1 MKHTYDIMKT
11 DTKDQA
17 TDKKGVKQGATMI
30 FVTGGVASSLG
41 KGVVAST
48 LGNLLLNRGYNVT
61 IQKFDPYINVDPGTL
76 NPNEHGECYVTV
88 DGYECDLDLGHYERF
103 TDIKTSRWNSF
114 TTGRIYQEV
123 INKERKGEYGGHT
136 VQVVPHVTD
145 AIKANMLRN
154 AKEHDF
160 DFVITEIGG
169 TVGDIEGLPFLEA
182 IRQMKWEL
190 DDRVIIV
197 HLAYVPYIAAAGEL
211 KTKPTQHSVKQLQSY
226 GIQPDC
232 IVLRSE
238 RELPESLRRKVGGF
252 CNVRP
257 DRVLQSPDVPNIYE
271 LPLKLEEEGLAE
283 VILSLAGVDD
293 PKSLP
298 YTDRRGRWL
307 DYVAN
312 RREATEELH
321 IGLVGKYNLQDAYKS
336 ITESLLIAG
345 AYLHRKVKCHF
356 IDAEK
361 ITDTTASGMLA
372 GMDGYII
379 CPGFGDR
386 GIEGKIAAARYLRT
400 HNLPTLGI
408 CLGMQIMAIEF
419 ARTELGYD
427 DANSTEFAPGTMHPV
442 IDMMEEQKNQ
452 KFLGGTMRLG
462 AYECVT
468 TPESLAREIYGTDT
482 IHERHRHR
490 YELNDKFLP
499 EMERKGMKASGRN
512 PRTDLVEIVEIPA
525 NTFYIG
531 TQFHPEYSS
540 TVLHPHPLFMAF
552 LKAAIDRS
560 TASAGK

>member
-1 MKHTYDIMKT
+1 MKT
-11 DTKDQA
+11 NTDEKS
-17 TDKKGVKQGATMI
+17 TDKTCARKGATMI

-48 LGNLLLNRGYNVT
+48 LGNLLQNRGYKIT

-103 TDIKTSRWNSF
+103 TDIKTTRWNSF

-123 INKERKGEYGGHT
+123 IDRERKGEYGGHT

-154 AKEHDF
+154 ADEHDF

-190 DDRVIIV
+190 GDRVIIV

-232 IVLRSE
+232 IVLRAEKELSE
-238 RELPESLRRKVGGF
+238 GLRRKVAGF

-257 DRVLQSPDVPNIYE
+257 EYVLQSPDVASIYE
-271 LPLKLEEEGLAE
+271 LPLKMEEEGLDE
-283 VILSLAGVDD
+283 VILRLAGVDN
-293 PKSLP
+293 PESLP
-298 YTDRRGRWL
+298 YAPRRQKWMEYVDHRRDATD
-307 DYVAN
+307 
-312 RREATEELH
+312 ELH

-345 AYLHRKVKCHF
+345 AYKHRKVKCHF

-361 ITDTTASGMLA
+361 IDSTNAAGQLA

-400 HNLPTLGI
+400 HGKPTLGI

-419 ARTELGYD
+419 ARTELGYA
-427 DANSTEFAPGTMHPV
+427 DANSAEFAPQTANPV

-462 AYECVT
+462 AYECLT
-468 TPESLAREIYGTDT
+468 EPGSRARAIYGKEM
-482 IHERHRHR
+482 ISERHRHR
-490 YELNDKFLP
+490 YELNDKYVSA
-499 EMERKGMKASGRN
+499 MEEKGMKASGHN
-512 PRTDLVEIVEIPA
+512 PQTSLVEIVEVPEHP
-525 NTFYIG
+525 FYLG

-540 TVLHPHPLFMAF
+540 TVLNPHPLFMAF
-552 LKAAIDRS
+552 LEAA
-560 TASAGK
+560 TQA

>member
-1 MKHTYDIMKT
+1 
-11 DTKDQA
+11 
-17 TDKKGVKQGATMI
+17 MI

-48 LGNLLLNRGYNVT
+48 LGNLLQNHGYNIT

-103 TDIKTSRWNSF
+103 TDIKTTRWNSF

-154 AKEHDF
+154 ANEHDL

-190 DDRVIIV
+190 GDRVIIV

-238 RELPESLRRKVGGF
+238 RELSEGLRRKVAGF

-257 DRVLQSPDVPNIYE
+257 DYVLQSPDVPNIYE
-271 LPLKLEEEGLAE
+271 LPLKMEEEGLAE
-283 VILSLAGVDD
+283 VILRLAGKEDSEAR
-293 PKSLP
+293 PRS
-298 YTDRRGRWL
+298 DRRQRWL
-307 DYVAN
+307 EYVGK
-312 RREATEELH
+312 RRDTTEELH

-345 AYLHRKVKCHF
+345 VYMQRKVKCHF

-361 ITDTTASGMLA
+361 IDDSNVAELLS

-400 HNLPTLGI
+400 HNMPTLGI

-419 ARTELGYD
+419 ARTEMGLA
-427 DANSTEFAPGTMHPV
+427 DANSTEFAPDTKHPV

-468 TPESLAREIYGTDT
+468 APGSRARSIYGDET

-490 YELNDKFLP
+490 YEFNDTYLA
-499 EMERKGMKASGRN
+499 EMEKHGMKASGRN
-512 PRTDLVEIVEIPA
+512 PQTDLVEIVEVPS
-525 NTFYIG
+525 NTFYLG

-552 LKAAIDRS
+552 LAAAIDNSRRS
-560 TASAGK
+560 SGEINS